1 MLNELE
7 NRILEEMIV
16 FKSKNPK
23 IRIGGAQDGGYVVVS
38 GYEYDCY
45 LSCGIGDSVSFDNQF
60 VNIYPNCQK
69 YIGFDGT
76 CNRPYNLD
84 SRVEFVK
91 KNIGTDNSELLTDL
105 KNESMDYKDIFL
117 KMDIEGHEWNWIKT
131 FKDLSKFK
139 QIVFEFHGLFDE
151 DCPTGGWN
159 QNVMVKDFG
168 TGFFDPHTILED
180 LKILNKTHYL
190 VHIHGNNAGV
200 VKHYDGS
207 FSDSKGYDEW
217 MTVGELTFIR
227 KDCEILGLNTQ
238 KLPIEGLD
246 FPNYRHIPD
255 VYINKWPF
263 VKIQEDETIN

>member
-117 KMDIEGHEWNWIKT
+117 KMDIEGHEWNWIHC
-131 FKDLSKFK
+131 FQDLSKFK
-139 QIVFEFHGLFDE
+139 QIVIECHGFFDE
-151 DCPTGGWN
+151 DCPTGSWKTLGYFEHST
-159 QNVMVKDFG
+159 M
-168 TGFFDPHTILED
+168 LEAFR
-180 LKILNKTHYL
+180 ILNKTHYL
-190 VHIHGNNAGV
+190 VHLHGNNAAV
-200 VKHYDGS
+200 VKHSDGS
-207 FSDSKGYDEW
+207 FSNAKGYDEW

-227 KDCEILGLNTQ
+227 KDCEITGVN
-238 KLPIEGLD
+238 KDNLPLMNLD
-246 FPNYRHIPD
+246 YPNYGNMPD
-255 VYINKWPF
+255 VHINKWPF
-263 VKIQEDETIN
+263 VIS